1 MAESSGPANLRS
13 TFQNGAYVAEH
24 NAVAMCILDK
34 VRENFEGEIPLWSL
48 VYQSRSGAPHI
59 PWLEPDIGDALKGAA
74 ESGRSAVIIVP
85 IGFISDH
92 VEVIWDL
99 DHEAKELAD
108 ELGLQF
114 LRVETPGLSHEF
126 VSGVVDLILERHIQ
140 SERKALSSMGPWPD
154 FCTPECCPNP
164 RKELPTVAQT
174 SN

>member
-1 MAESSGPANLRS
+1 MAESAGPENLRN

-24 NAVAMCILDK
+24 NAAAICILDE
-34 VRENFEGEIPLWSL
+34 VRKRFGRDIPDWSL

-59 PWLEPDIGDALKGAA
+59 PWLEPDIGDALQSAA
-74 ESGRSAVIIVP
+74 ESGFIAVVVVP

-108 ELGLQF
+108 KLGLQF
-114 LRVETPGLSHEF
+114 LRVETPGTSPEF
-126 VSGVVDLILERHIQ
+126 ISGVVDLILERQ
-140 SERKALSSMGPWPD
+140 MESERKALSPIGPWPD
-154 FCTPECCPNP
+154 FCTPGCCPNL
-164 RKELPTVAQT
+164 RRELPTVAQA